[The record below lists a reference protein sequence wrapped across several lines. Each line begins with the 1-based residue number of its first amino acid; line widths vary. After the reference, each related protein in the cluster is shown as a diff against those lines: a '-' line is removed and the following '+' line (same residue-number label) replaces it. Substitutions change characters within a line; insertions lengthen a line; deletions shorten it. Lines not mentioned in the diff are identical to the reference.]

1 VISTILRPHLDQS
14 ARDFLDDVILS
25 TSEIGS
31 ATDDFDDQAVSDT
44 VATPA

>member
-25 TSEIGS
+25 VSEIGS
-31 ATDDFDDQAVSDT
+31 VTDDFDDQAVSNT